1 MPRCAQRPLNP
12 AKSIFIKPALPKA
25 VPRLRHAL
33 GAILVVTACAAP
45 GCQAETQ
52 APPATVQAAPMT
64 IPTGLD
70 NYLARPEP
78 LYKWDKL
85 KAAPGATG
93 AASAD
98 VPDLVAGLA
107 QGASVTDLRVTSQ
120 AWQGH
125 PWTHH
130 VQVFRPAK
138 LELPDTALI
147 FVTYGEGS
155 PGETLFGQLVAN
167 ATGATFVQLFD
178 IPNQP
183 LYGKQEDDLI
193 AYTFSKYLE
202 TGDATWPL
210 LFPMTKSV
218 VKTMDAIGEFSQQEW
233 HQPIKRF
240 IVSGASKR
248 GWTSWLTAA
257 VDKRVIGL
265 IPMVYNNLDLQRQ
278 MPHQLE
284 TWGQYSAQI
293 QDYTKRGL
301 QQEMGTPRGKLLAS
315 MIDPWTYR
323 DRIAMPKLVVNAT
336 NDPYWPLD
344 AFNLYEGDLKGETNV
359 LYAPNAGH
367 SLGGQEQR
375 VFGSAAE
382 WCRRVANGQ
391 AIPQVK
397 LRAQPTGADG
407 SRAFTLTVT
416 GKSKVTAA
424 RLWLARSTTR
434 DFRGARWQEMPTQN
448 DETGIYDAT
457 VPATTDATLKYA
469 AVFGEIESPGT
480 PLPLRLSSDVTV
492 WQVR

>member
-1 MPRCAQRPLNP
+1 MPGRKRRPLT
-12 AKSIFIKPALPKA
+12 AVQSIFTKPLPKTK
-25 VPRLRHAL
+25 LRHAL
-33 GAILVVTACAAP
+33 GAIVAVTACAAP
-45 GCQAETQ
+45 GCQAET
-52 APPATVQAAPMT
+52 APPPAAAQASPMT

-70 NYLARPEP
+70 NYIARPEP
-78 LYKWDKL
+78 LYKWQKL
-85 KAAPGATG
+85 KAAPTANG
-93 AASAD
+93 AAPAD
-98 VPDLVAGLA
+98 VPDLLTGLA

-120 AWQGH
+120 EWQGR

-155 PGETLFGQLVAN
+155 AAETLFGQLVAN
-167 ATGATFVQLFD
+167 ATGATFIQLFD

-284 TWGQYSAQI
+284 TWGQYSEMI
-293 QDYTKRGL
+293 QDYTRRGL
-301 QQEMGTPRGKLLAS
+301 QQEMGTPRGKQLAA
-315 MIDPWTYR
+315 MVDPWTYR
-323 DRIAMPKLVVNAT
+323 SRITMPKLVVNAT

-382 WCRRVANGQ
+382 WCRRVAQGQ
-391 AIPQVK
+391 PIPQVK
-397 LRAQPTGADG
+397 LQAQPAKADG
-407 SRAFTLTVT
+407 SRSFTLAVT
-416 GKSKVTAA
+416 PAREVKTA
-424 RLWLARSTTR
+424 RLWLARSAIR
-434 DFRGARWQEMPTQN
+434 DFRASRWQELLTQN
-448 DETGIYDAT
+448 DEMGFYSAT
-457 VPATTDATLKYA
+457 VPATPDATLKYA
-469 AVFGEIESPGT
+469 AVFGEIEGTGT
-480 PLPLRLSSDVTV
+480 PLPLRLSSDVVV
-492 WQVR
+492 W